1 VYKETIG
8 RAVDPCI
15 EINADLGIEKL
26 YENRLTPKKHHKLRK
41 RTPSGWP

>member
-15 EINADLGIEKL
+15 EINADLGIQKL
-26 YENRLTPKKHHKLRK
+26 YENRLTPKKASTHHKL
-41 RTPSGWP
+41 T